1 MYTNFLVEKADHIAT
16 IVLNRP
22 EKRNPVNEEML
33 GELEAILHSLRD
45 DVASRV
51 VVITGTGNA
60 FCAGADLSVVRGV
73 TDAAERQRI
82 FARARNRRARLLGRT
97 LSLLE
102 NLEQPSIA
110 AINGFAI
117 GGGWGLA
124 LACDFRFA
132 VPGAQFWFPEVD
144 LGVPL
149 SLGSTA
155 RLCSM
160 VGAARAKEII
170 ITCDRYTTEDLFAW
184 GMINRIVPPAQLV
197 ETARQFAARLLA
209 KPPRAVTGSKLTV
222 NTIAAVAA
230 RELSTVQPEVF
241 MHHQAGEA

>member
-1 MYTNFLVEKADHIAT
+1 MYTNFLVEKADRIAT
-16 IVLNRP
+16 ITLHRP
-22 EKRNPVNEEML
+22 EKRNPINEPML
-33 GELEAILHSLRD
+33 EEFEAILQDLRD
-45 DVASRV
+45 DTASRV
-51 VVITGTGNA
+51 VLITGTGNA
-60 FCAGADLSVVRGV
+60 FCAGADLTIIKGV
-73 TDAAERQRI
+73 ADEAERQRL
-82 FARARNRRARLLGRT
+82 FVRARNRRARLIGRT
-97 LSLLE
+97 FALLE

-160 VGAARAKEII
+160 VGTARAKEII

-184 GMINRIVPPAQLV
+184 GMINRVVPPAQLLEV
-197 ETARQFAARLLA
+197 ARQLATRLLT
-209 KPPRAVTGSKLTV
+209 KHPRAVTGSKLTV

-230 RELSTVQPEVF
+230 RELSTVHPELFIHSQEV
-241 MHHQAGEA
+241 